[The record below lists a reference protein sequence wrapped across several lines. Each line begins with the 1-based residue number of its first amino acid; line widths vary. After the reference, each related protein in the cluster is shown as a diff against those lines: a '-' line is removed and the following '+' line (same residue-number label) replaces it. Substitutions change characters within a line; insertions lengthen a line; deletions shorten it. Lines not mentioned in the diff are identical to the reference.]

1 MTETVIIVIMVVI
14 ITLVINKVIVII
26 ILQSEKNP
34 QKMLKINKIVIS
46 VCFHVL
52 QYPHFHERLFLHLSV
67 VNITTFPVT
76 SLIFWEGCDA
86 IF

>member
-1 MTETVIIVIMVVI
+1 
-14 ITLVINKVIVII
+14 
-26 ILQSEKNP
+26 
-34 QKMLKINKIVIS
+34 MLKMNKIVIS

-76 SLIFWEGCDA
+76 RLIFWEGCDA